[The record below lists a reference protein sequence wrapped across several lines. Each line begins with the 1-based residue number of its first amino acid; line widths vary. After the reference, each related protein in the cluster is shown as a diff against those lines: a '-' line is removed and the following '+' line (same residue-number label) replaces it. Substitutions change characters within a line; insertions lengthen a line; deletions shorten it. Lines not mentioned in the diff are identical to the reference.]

1 MKAYVAG
8 VGMTRFEK
16 PETRDWQYW
25 DMVREAGSA
34 ALADAGVTYEDVEQV
49 PVGYCFQPS
58 TAGQRAAY
66 ELGLTGVPVYN
77 VNNNC
82 ATGSTA
88 LMLAR
93 QLVRGGSADC
103 VLALGFEK
111 MKRGALGGGADG
123 GDFSTSPVARHYGV
137 MAARHGF
144 EMTPPTAQIFGDA
157 AREHME
163 KYGTTEAQ
171 LAAVAAKNHRHSAHN
186 PYAQFRDVYEVADIL
201 AARTVH
207 RPLTKL
213 QCSPTSDGAAAAVVV
228 SERFAEA
235 RGLTG
240 LVEIVAQAMTTDT
253 EESFASG
260 SCIDVVGQ
268 PMSREAARQ
277 VYERAG
283 LGIEDVDVV
292 ELHDCFSVNELL
304 TYEAL
309 GMCAEGESGELVESG
324 ATTYG
329 GRWVVNPSGGLISK
343 GHPLGATG
351 IAQAA
356 ELVWQLRG
364 TAGERQVPGARV
376 GLAHNIGLGGA
387 AVVTLLRAV
396 WGGPGARGPVGL
408 GFGAGARGPVGPGF
422 GADAGRP

>member
-1 MKAYVAG
+1 MKAYVVG
-8 VGMTRFEK
+8 VGMTNFEK

-25 DMVREAGSA
+25 DMAREAGTG
-34 ALADAGVTYEDVEQV
+34 ALADAGIPYADVEQV
-49 PVGYCFQPS
+49 AAGYCFQAS

-93 QLVRGGSADC
+93 QLVEGGASDC

-111 MKRGALGGGADG
+111 MKRGSLGTGGDG
-123 GDFSTSPVARHYGV
+123 GDFSASPVARHYGV

-144 EMTPPTAQIFGDA
+144 AAAPPTAQIFGNA

-163 KYGTTEAQ
+163 RHGTTPEQ
-171 LAAVAAKNHRHSAHN
+171 LAAVAVKNHRHSTRN
-186 PYAQFRDVYEVADIL
+186 PRAQFRDAYTVAEVL
-201 AARTVH
+201 AAKPVH
-207 RPLTKL
+207 DPLTRL
-213 QCSPTSDGAAAAVVV
+213 QCSPTSDGAAAAVVA
-228 SERFAEA
+228 SERFVA
-235 RGLTG
+235 RHGLAG
-240 LVEIVAQAMTTDT
+240 RAVEILAQAMTTDT
-253 EESFASG
+253 EASFAAG
-260 SCIDVVGQ
+260 SCVDAVGL
-268 PMSREAARQ
+268 PMSRAAARQ
-277 VYERAG
+277 VYEASG
-283 LGIEDVDVV
+283 VPITDVDVI
-292 ELHDCFSVNELL
+292 ELHDCFSINELI

-309 GMCAEGESGELVESG
+309 GLCAEGESGKLAESG

-351 IAQAA
+351 IAQVA
-356 ELVWQLRG
+356 ELTWQLRG
-364 TAGERQVPGARV
+364 EAEARQVPGARI

-387 AVVTLLRAV
+387 AVVTLL
-396 WGGPGARGPVGL
+396 GT
-408 GFGAGARGPVGPGF
+408 
-422 GADAGRP
+422 

>member
-1 MKAYVAG
+1 MKAYRTATKAYVVG

-25 DMVREAGSA
+25 DMVREAGGA
-34 ALADAGVTYEDVEQV
+34 ALADAGISYGDVEQV

-93 QLVRGGSADC
+93 QLVEGGAADC

-111 MKRGALGGGADG
+111 MKKGALGGGADG
-123 GDFSTSPVARHYGV
+123 GARGGAANDWSATSPVAKHYGI

-163 KYGTTEAQ
+163 QYGTTEAQ

-186 PYAQFRDVYEVADIL
+186 PYAQFRDVYEVDDIL

-228 SERFAEA
+228 SERFVERRELGGRA
-235 RGLTG
+235 
-240 LVEIVAQAMTTDT
+240 VEIVAQAMTTDT

-283 LGIEDVDVV
+283 LGIGDVDVV

-309 GMCAEGESGELVESG
+309 GMCGEGESGKLVESG

-351 IAQAA
+351 IAQVA

-364 TAGERQVPGARV
+364 EAGERQVPGAQV

-387 AVVTLLRAV
+387 AVVTLVRAV
-396 WGGPGARGPVGL
+396 
-408 GFGAGARGPVGPGF
+408 
-422 GADAGRP
+422 

>member
-1 MKAYVAG
+1 MKTYVVG
-8 VGMTRFEK
+8 VGMTNFEK
-16 PETRDWQYW
+16 PETREWQYW
-25 DMVREAGSA
+25 DMAKEAGGA
-34 ALADAGVTYEDVEQV
+34 ALADAGISYAEVEQV
-49 PVGYCFQPS
+49 PVGYCFQTS

-82 ATGSTA
+82 ATGSSA

-93 QLVRGGSADC
+93 QLVEGGLADC

-123 GDFSTSPVARHYGV
+123 GDFATSPVARHYGI

-144 EMTPPTAQIFGDA
+144 EMSPPTAQIFGDA

-171 LAAVAAKNHRHSAHN
+171 LAAVGAKNHRHSAHN
-186 PYAQFRDVYEVADIL
+186 PYAQFQDVYSVDEIL

-228 SERFAEA
+228 SERFVERHELADKA
-235 RGLTG
+235 
-240 LVEIVAQAMTTDT
+240 VEIVAQAMTTDT

-260 SCIDVVGQ
+260 SCIDVVGR

-277 VYERAG
+277 VYERSG

-309 GMCAEGESGELVESG
+309 GMCAEGESGKLVESG

-351 IAQAA
+351 IAQVA
-356 ELVWQLRG
+356 ELTWQLRG
-364 TAGERQVPGARV
+364 EAGPRQVPGARV
-376 GLAHNIGLGGA
+376 ALAHNIGLGGA
-387 AVVTLLRAV
+387 AVVTLLKA
-396 WGGPGARGPVGL
+396 GG
-408 GFGAGARGPVGPGF
+408 
-422 GADAGRP
+422 

>member
-25 DMVREAGSA
+25 DMVREAGGA
-34 ALADAGVTYEDVEQV
+34 ALADAGIAYGDVEQV
-49 PVGYCFQPS
+49 PIGYCFQPS
-58 TAGQRAAY
+58 TAGQRAVY
-66 ELGLTGVPVYN
+66 ELGLTGIPVYN

-82 ATGSTA
+82 ATGATA

-93 QLVRGGSADC
+93 QLVEGGAADC

-111 MKRGALGGGADG
+111 MRRGALGAAADG
-123 GDFSTSPVARHYGV
+123 GDFATSPVARHYGV

-144 EMTPPTAQIFGDA
+144 EATPPTAQIFGAA

-163 KYGTTEAQ
+163 RYGTTEAQ

-186 PYAQFRDVYEVADIL
+186 PNAQFRDVYEIDEIL

-228 SERFAEA
+228 SERFAE
-235 RGLTG
+235 RRSLTG
-240 LVEIVAQAMTTDT
+240 LAEIAGQAMATDT

-260 SCIDVVGQ
+260 SCVDVVGQ
-268 PMSREAARQ
+268 PMSRTAARRAF
-277 VYERAG
+277 ERAG
-283 LGIEDVDVV
+283 LGIGDVDVI

-309 GMCAEGESGELVESG
+309 GMCAPGESGKLVESG

-351 IAQAA
+351 LAQAA

-364 TAGERQVPGARV
+364 EAGARQVPGARV

-387 AVVTLLRAV
+387 AVVTLVRAV
-396 WGGPGARGPVGL
+396 
-408 GFGAGARGPVGPGF
+408 
-422 GADAGRP
+422 

>member
-1 MKAYVAG
+1 MRTYVAG
-8 VGMTRFEK
+8 VCMTRFEK
-16 PETRDWQYW
+16 PETREWQYW
-25 DMVREAGSA
+25 DMAREAGGG
-34 ALADAGVTYEDVEQV
+34 ALADAGVTYRDVGQV
-49 PVGYCFQPS
+49 VAGYCFQPS

-93 QLVRGGSADC
+93 QFVQGGVSDC
-103 VLALGFEK
+103 VLALGFER
-111 MKRGALGGGADG
+111 MRRGALGGGSGG
-123 GDFSTSPVARHYGV
+123 GDLAASPVARHYGV

-144 EMTPPTAQIFGDA
+144 EATPPTAQLFGNA

-171 LAAVAAKNHRHSAHN
+171 LAAVGAKNHRHSAHN
-186 PYAQFRDVYEVADIL
+186 PRAQFRDVWTVDEVL
-201 AARTVH
+201 AAKTVH
-207 RPLTKL
+207 RPLTRL

-228 SERFAEA
+228 SERFAE
-235 RGLTG
+235 RHGLG
-240 LVEIVAQAMTTDT
+240 GPAVEIVAQAMTTDT

-268 PMSREAARQ
+268 PMSREAARR
-277 VYERAG
+277 VYEDSG
-283 LGIEDVDVV
+283 TGIEDVDVV

-309 GMCAEGESGELVESG
+309 GMCAPGESGPLVASG

-351 IAQAA
+351 LAQVA
-356 ELVWQLRG
+356 ELTWQLRG
-364 TAGERQVPGARV
+364 QAAERQVPGART

-387 AVVTLLRAV
+387 AVVTLLRA
-396 WGGPGARGPVGL
+396 AR
-408 GFGAGARGPVGPGF
+408 
-422 GADAGRP
+422 

>member
-1 MKAYVAG
+1 MKSYIVG
-8 VGMTRFEK
+8 VGMTKFEK
-16 PETRDWQYW
+16 PESRDWQYW
-25 DMVREAGSA
+25 DMVKEAGGA
-34 ALADAGVTYEDVEQV
+34 ALADAGIAYGDVQQV
-49 PVGYCFQPS
+49 PVGYCFQAS
-58 TAGQRAAY
+58 TAGQRAVY

-88 LMLAR
+88 LMMAR
-93 QLVRGGSADC
+93 QFVEGGTSDC
-103 VLALGFEK
+103 VLAVGFEK
-111 MKRGALGGGADG
+111 MQRGALGGGADAG
-123 GDFSTSPVARHYGV
+123 ADFKTSPVARHYGI

-144 EMTPPTAQIFGDA
+144 EMSPPTAQIFGDA

-163 KYGTTEAQ
+163 KYGTTAAQ
-171 LAAVAAKNHRHSAHN
+171 LAAVGAKNHRHSVNN
-186 PYAQFRDVYEVADIL
+186 PYAQFQDAYTVDEIL
-201 AARTVH
+201 AAKAIHT
-207 RPLTKL
+207 PLTKL

-228 SERFAEA
+228 SERFVEE
-235 RGLTG
+235 RGLG
-240 LVEIVAQAMTTDT
+240 ERAVEIVAQAMTTDT

-268 PMSREAARQ
+268 PMSRAAARQ
-277 VYERAG
+277 VYEASG
-283 LGIEDVDVV
+283 TGIDGVDVV

-309 GMCAEGESGELVESG
+309 GMCGEGESGKLVESG

-351 IAQAA
+351 IAQLA
-356 ELVWQLRG
+356 ELTWQLRG
-364 TAGERQVPGARV
+364 EAGARQVTGART

-387 AVVTLLRAV
+387 AVVTMVRRA
-396 WGGPGARGPVGL
+396 
-408 GFGAGARGPVGPGF
+408 
-422 GADAGRP
+422 

>member
-1 MKAYVAG
+1 MRAYVAG
-8 VGMTRFEK
+8 VGMTKFEK

-25 DMVREAGSA
+25 DMVREAGGA
-34 ALADAGVTYEDVEQV
+34 ALVDAGIAYDEVEQV
-49 PVGYCFQPS
+49 PIGYCFQPS

-93 QLVRGGSADC
+93 QLVEGGSADC

-123 GDFSTSPVARHYGV
+123 GDFSTSPVARHYGI

-186 PYAQFRDVYEVADIL
+186 PNAQFRDVYEVADIL

-228 SERFAEA
+228 SERFADR

-260 SCIDVVGQ
+260 SCVDVVGQ

-277 VYERAG
+277 VYERSG

-309 GMCAEGESGELVESG
+309 GMCGEGESGKLVESG

-351 IAQAA
+351 IAQVA
-356 ELVWQLRG
+356 ELVWQVRG
-364 TAGERQVPGARV
+364 EAGERQVPGARV

-387 AVVTLLRAV
+387 AVVTLLRTTEA
-396 WGGPGARGPVGL
+396 A
-408 GFGAGARGPVGPGF
+408 AGA
-422 GADAGRP
+422 